1 MDILNNYQRKL
12 FPYAYNILGSAAEA
26 RDAIQDVI
34 VKHISAPKPELDN
47 ETGYLVRS
55 VINHA
60 INLKK
65 RGKKIAGDTTWLP
78 EPVATET
85 ADGHINR
92 TEVLSYSMLVLLE
105 HLNPKERAVFI
116 LKEAFDYSHEEIAE
130 TLSLSVDNSR
140 KLFSRAKSALSKS
153 GNFTT
158 SIPPDPRILQD
169 YVRNIQ
175 NGDTQALATML
186 SKEIAVKTD
195 GGHIKIV
202 NPLVVGS
209 NPVIDLMLYVY
220 NNYQQSLSIR
230 YGNINHQPAL
240 LFYKADLLVNCQVF
254 EIDPDNSRIKGIFS
268 IVDPDKLKYLQV
280 F

>member
-1 MDILNNYQRKL
+1 MEALSNYQRRL

-34 VKHISAPKPELDN
+34 VKHISSPKANLDN

-55 VINHA
+55 VINHS

-65 RGKKIAGDTTWLP
+65 RSQKIVGDTTRLP
-78 EPVATET
+78 EPVATEG
-85 ADGHINR
+85 ADEHINR
-92 TEVLSYSMLVLLE
+92 TEVLSYSLLVLLE

-140 KLFSRAKSALSKS
+140 KLFSRAKNELRKS
-153 GNFTT
+153 QNFTT
-158 SIPPDPRILQD
+158 STAPDPRILQD
-169 YVRNIQ
+169 YIRNIQ

-186 SKEIAVKTD
+186 SKEITVKTD

-202 NPLVVGS
+202 SPLVTGS
-209 NPVIDLMLYVY
+209 QAVTDLMLYVY
-220 NNYQQSLSIR
+220 NNYQRSLSIR
-230 YGNINHQPAL
+230 FGNINHQPAL
-240 LFYKADLLVNCQVF
+240 LFYDGDALVNCQVF
-254 EIDPDNSRIKGIFS
+254 EIDPNGTIKGIFS
-268 IVDPDKLKYLQV
+268 VVDPDKLKNLTV